1 MNDNQKKKVKDIQ
14 VSREIIN
21 EILKFGVTDD
31 QKLRIIYLLCLEL
44 ENNSALKSITSAVR
58 NYMPELEDNTIVEK
72 PGLQI

>member
-1 MNDNQKKKVKDIQ
+1 MNDNQKKKIKDVQ

-21 EILKFGVTDD
+21 EILRFGVTDN

-44 ENNSALKSITSAVR
+44 ENNSAMKSITSVVR
-58 NYMPELEDNTIVEK
+58 NHMPELEGDTIMEK